1 MFVDASE
8 IFDPQNS
15 DSFRLGR
22 VGVAAERYKGNWV
35 VKEVFSSD
43 MM

>member
-15 DSFRLGR
+15 DSFKLGR
-22 VGVAAERYKGNWV
+22 VGVAAERYKRNLV
-35 VKEVFSSD
+35 VKGVF
-43 MM
+43 